1 MITVS
6 NSFKKAIKDTN
17 RRIFGYV
24 DVKYQDNNYNTSV
37 EQIPSVLSVVSDN
50 GILSGSKTMQKYTT
64 LEHNYTLLDGSFMV
78 WNENVVDDKGYI
90 SNETFE
96 NIADKTIVIEN
107 SSTTTPVK
115 GITIYFK
122 ENLPFS
128 FTINVTDTN
137 DNTITENVTNNDKMA
152 YQYIFS
158 NEMYVS
164 QVEIII
170 SQVEF
175 PQNRLRIAYIDFNVS
190 DIYEGDELVKFDVTE
205 ELDLLLENLPINNCS
220 INLNNY
226 PSLAGGNKFDPINP
240 KGIVEYLNDDVTLEP
255 YIGVLTEENGIEYV
269 PMGVFYLSDWSSDTD
284 GNVTLNGKSVLNKLN
299 GQIIK
304 SNGNFLRAGFT
315 SSTFETFLKNIT
327 QYNYNFP
334 VQSYTWFSN
343 IYMTNFDFMDYLK
356 LATIIMVYL
365 FDSTPLRKFYVNRYN
380 TITMNNLSTSNVDAI
395 SREMLLKDV
404 EYNSRKRIKNVVVK
418 QKINPTLYRPNNAT
432 IETCINV
439 DYTLG
444 TSVEYVYL
452 TSDKYMEWGSGTL
465 QTTVISGN
473 ATATLI
479 DYNYKTIFVKIEG
492 SPGSTINL
500 KYNDYVYNSNN
511 NGGERETNSINN
523 NVDDG
528 DTITIDLTSAISSA
542 SAYIDGISK
551 QYDFSKVYFGLDKP
565 YKVTAQTIGDPSL
578 EIGDVISIQTRYQDK
593 NDGYK
598 DITITKQKF
607 TFDGSLSCDLE
618 GVGD

>member
-24 DVKYQDNNYNTSV
+24 DVKYQDNDYNTSV
-37 EQIPSVLSVVSDN
+37 EQIPSVLSVVSNN
-50 GILSGSKTMQKYTT
+50 GILSGSKTMQKYAT

-90 SNETFE
+90 SNATFE
-96 NIADKTIVIEN
+96 NIADNTIVIEN

-122 ENLPFS
+122 ENLPFN
-128 FTINVTDTN
+128 FTINITDTN

-158 NEMYVS
+158 DEIYVS
-164 QVEIII
+164 QVEIIV

-190 DIYEGDELVKFDVTE
+190 DIYEGDELVKFDVIE

-226 PSLAGGNKFDPINP
+226 PSSSGGNKFDPINP

-284 GNVTLNGKSVLNKLN
+284 GNVTLNGKSVLNKLKRKQLITTTN
-299 GQIIK
+299 YLRNAQYAPAIATMIQNS
-304 SNGNFLRAGFT
+304 SNANVQFPEW
-315 SSTFETFLKNIT
+315 SYPVNHSFLKD
-327 QYNYNFP
+327 
-334 VQSYTWFSN
+334 SN
-343 IYMTNFDFMDYLK
+343 
-356 LATIIMVYL
+356 L
-365 FDSTPLRKFYVNRYN
+365 FDYVEHIIPYLLYNDLPNYDVKEYRKFYTNRFN
-380 TITMNNLSTSNVDAI
+380 TIVLDDVNTESVESI
-395 SREMLLKDV
+395 SRFELKNDVKYTTNSEIKDV
-404 EYNSRKRIKNVVVK
+404 NVSRITYANQTNARNTNILQQGYTITQPEEYVWFTVDKYMNTVNSFNYSVISGSGTATLVANNYFMICIKFVGTVGTTFSITVNAQIMDANQFQQSTVISK
-418 QKINPTLYRPNNAT
+418 DILTGDTLN
-432 IETCINV
+432 IDFS
-439 DYTLG
+439 DYTL
-444 TSVEYVYL
+444 
-452 TSDKYMEWGSGTL
+452 
-465 QTTVISGN
+465 
-473 ATATLI
+473 
-479 DYNYKTIFVKIEG
+479 
-492 SPGSTINL
+492 INPDAF
-500 KYNDYVYNSNN
+500 KD
-511 NGGERETNSINN
+511 
-523 NVDDG
+523 
-528 DTITIDLTSAISSA
+528 
-542 SAYIDGISK
+542 
-551 QYDFSKVYFGLDKP
+551 VYFVLDKK
-565 YKVTAQTIGDPSL
+565 YDVSVNTIGDPSL

-598 DITITKQKF
+598 DITITKQRF
-607 TFDGSLSCDLE
+607 TFDAGLSCDLE